1 MGITRRKLRK
11 PLEAVVG
18 SNNGQRN
25 LSKADMRDKTNAYMD
40 KTAKY
45 RLMPLEELEL
55 LEVKGTYLMAKNV
68 VIKELKDNLLAERLA
83 KEQEEQ
89 DVTNQSIITE

>member
-1 MGITRRKLRK
+1 MGITRVKLRK

-18 SNNGQRN
+18 SNNGQRK

-45 RLMPLEELEL
+45 RLMPLEELEQ
-55 LEVKGTYLMAKNV
+55 LEVKATYLMAKNV
-68 VIKELKDNLLAERLA
+68 VVKELKDSLLAEKLA
-83 KEQEEQ
+83 EEQVEQ
-89 DVTNQSIITE
+89 DVTNQSTITQ